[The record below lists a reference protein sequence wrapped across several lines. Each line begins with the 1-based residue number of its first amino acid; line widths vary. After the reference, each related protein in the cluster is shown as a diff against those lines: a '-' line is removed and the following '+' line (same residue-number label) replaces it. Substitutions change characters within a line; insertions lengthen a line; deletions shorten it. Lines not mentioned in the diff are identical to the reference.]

1 MIFNTPAAQAV
12 INFLLPPQCALCR
25 EITKEPY
32 TLCSDCWPKLRFIT
46 SPKCSLCCVPLDNVD
61 HDMPCT
67 DCLKHPPVFSKAHA
81 PLIYN
86 DSVKKLVLR
95 YKNYDGLHL
104 GPMLF
109 GWMQRC
115 VPNDTNIIVPV
126 PLHWWR
132 FFIRQYNQA
141 TELGK
146 LIAKYTNVAINPNL
160 LKRVKST
167 ASQGHKSKSLRYE
180 NLKDAFAVTD
190 SKNILKNANVLLIDD
205 VLTSGATANA
215 CAQAL
220 LNAGATRVEVLTI
233 ARAIK
238 ENNGTF

>member
-12 INFLLPPQCALCR
+12 INFLLPPQCALCG

-46 SPKCSLCCVPLDNVD
+46 SPKCSVCCVPLDNVD

-67 DCLKHPPVFSKAHA
+67 DCLKHHPVFSKAHA

-86 DSVKKLVLR
+86 DSVKKLILR

-104 GPMLF
+104 GPMFF

-115 VPNDTNIIVPV
+115 IPNDPNIIVPV

-146 LIAKYTNVAINPNL
+146 LIATYTNVAINPNL
-160 LKRVKST
+160 LKRVKATS
-167 ASQGHKSKSLRYE
+167 SQGHKSKLLRYE
-180 NLKDAFAVTD
+180 NLKDAFSVTD
-190 SKNILKNANVLLIDD
+190 TKGVLQKANVLLIDD
-205 VLTSGATANA
+205 VLTSGATANS

-220 LNAGATRVEVLTI
+220 LNAGAARVNVLTI
-233 ARAIK
+233 ARAAK
-238 ENNGTF
+238 DNNGTS

>member
-1 MIFNTPAAQAV
+1 MIFNTPFAQAV

-25 EITKEPY
+25 EITKQPY
-32 TLCSDCWPKLRFIT
+32 NLCGDCWAKLKFIT
-46 SPKCSLCCVPLDNVD
+46 SPKCSVCCVPLDNVD
-61 HDMPCT
+61 HDMPCA
-67 DCLKHPPVFSKAHA
+67 DCLKFPPVFSKAYA

-104 GPMLF
+104 GPMFF

-115 VPNDTNIIVPV
+115 IPEEINIIVPV

-132 FFIRQYNQA
+132 FFTRQYNQA
-141 TELGK
+141 AELGK
-146 LIAKYTNVAINPNL
+146 LIAKHTNISINLSL
-160 LKRVKST
+160 LKRVKAT
-167 ASQGHKSKSLRYE
+167 ASQGHKSKLLRYE
-180 NLKDAFAVTD
+180 NLKDAFVVTD
-190 SKNILKNANVLLIDD
+190 TKNILQKVNVLLIDD

-215 CAQAL
+215 CAQTL
-220 LNAGATRVEVLTI
+220 LNAGAARVDVLTI

-238 ENNGTF
+238 ENNGTS